1 MAGHLGAFWQT
12 FGTAKENEEE
22 EEEEEGGGR
31 EDEERFLKHSE
42 VTIVHRWY

>member
-22 EEEEEGGGR
+22 EEEEEGG
-31 EDEERFLKHSE
+31 ERMRSDF
-42 VTIVHRWY
+42 